1 MASEYPYMRT
11 RLLLPETAVP
21 VHEQDGGKQYDW
33 EHHVSWTSWLR
44 ASCMNMILEN
54 IKVMNK
60 MTKSILKRTYRSVHE
75 HDDGEHHVHEHDH
88 CEHHEH
94 EHPVHEQHSWV
105 HHRTWT
111 TQWRASWTW
120 WLSTSYMNILYM
132 NKAYSEQHNSY
143 FRSSMQITWM
153 WTKLNDFNHYRN
165 KRKLNFVLK
174 STLGRIQH
182 KLLALRSK

>member
-1 MASEYPYMRT
+1 MRT

-60 MTKSILKRTYRSVHE
+60 MTKSILKRTYSSVHE

-94 EHPVHEQHSWV
+94 EHPVHEQNNWV
-105 HHRTWT
+105 HHRH
-111 TQWRASWTW
+111 
-120 WLSTSYMNILYM
+120 
-132 NKAYSEQHNSY
+132 EQHNGGHHEPDDWAHHTWI
-143 FRSSMQITWM
+143 SST
-153 WTKLNDFNHYRN
+153 WTKLIQNNTTA
-165 KRKLNFVLK
+165 
-174 STLGRIQH
+174 TLDH
-182 KLLALRSK
+182 PCRSPECEQKWMILIITETKENLFLY